1 MPQEQEIVSLLL
13 TRFCSLCLSPP
24 WEEVPLP
31 GPADLHCCS
40 QWHSVSAAAPWQPL
54 QEAEPGKAALL
65 CFLRIMLCNW
75 LFNHCLTWDSE
86 IPHYLATR
94 VTFNENKPIFVGEND
109 SYTLKRWLKAQTQQI
124 YFEKTLCKSL
134 GEKENNS
141 PKSGRKSIVDV
152 APQKPTLFCLPA
164 MKTKETP
171 TSLRRKETFLN
182 LHCVGFFVCLFIFP
196 YEIHLQIYLMFSAL
210 FSFGVKSED
219 MLCVYDS
226 WANWL
231 DRMEWSIGYLHSW
244 LTQNSCGI
252 LNFA

>member
-1 MPQEQEIVSLLL
+1 MGWRADFSWRGPCGAAGTRNSLTAADKVLFFVPL
-13 TRFCSLCLSPP
+13 PP
-24 WEEVPLP
+24 REEVPLL

-40 QWHSVSAAAPWQPL
+40 QWHSISAAAPWQPL

-134 GEKENNS
+134 GEKKNKS

-171 TSLRRKETFLN
+171 TSLRRKETFWL
-182 LHCVGFFVCLFIFP
+182 CIVFFFCCLFFR
-196 YEIHLQIYLMFSAL
+196 M
-210 FSFGVKSED
+210 KSI
-219 MLCVYDS
+219 CKY
-226 WANWL
+226 
-231 DRMEWSIGYLHSW
+231 
-244 LTQNSCGI
+244 T
-252 LNFA
+252 